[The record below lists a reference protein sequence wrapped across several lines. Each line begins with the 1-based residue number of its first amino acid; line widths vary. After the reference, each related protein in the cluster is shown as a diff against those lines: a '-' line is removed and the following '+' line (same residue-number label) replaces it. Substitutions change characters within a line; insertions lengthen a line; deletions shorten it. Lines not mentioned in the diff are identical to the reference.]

1 MEKSQQHYQKK
12 KKFGSKSVYN
22 KKYLKTKIKS
32 YNGKINTHFHS
43 NTMLKEGSQWICLSV
58 ILIDSVCRKY
68 KSYNLQV
75 FLEKFVKFVRFVK
88 NVVKEKKTSEFIT
101 DDIEISSDR
110 ESSNE
115 GNSNEEI

>member
-1 MEKSQQHYQKK
+1 M
-12 KKFGSKSVYN
+12 
-22 KKYLKTKIKS
+22 
-32 YNGKINTHFHS
+32 
-43 NTMLKEGSQWICLSV
+43 
-58 ILIDSVCRKY
+58 
-68 KSYNLQV
+68 